1 VGETFSSALK
11 AVPASMFTL
20 FRVAVLG
27 MVGWAFNCSPA
38 AWGAIANVSIQDNFF
53 SPSSITINANDQ
65 VKWTWNG
72 AASHSSSSDA
82 GDTTMWDSGIL
93 GPGSTFSK
101 TFPAAGSFPY
111 HCNVHFGQS
120 GSVTVQ
126 AANVLPTVTITNPA
140 NGAVFSAPATFA
152 VVARA
157 SDSDGSITNVQFR
170 QGATILTN
178 RTSAPYS
185 AIINKLAAGNY
196 TFSAVASDNRGAK
209 ATNSISLNV
218 VTPAP
223 TVLNAPQRAS
233 PTSFQFSYSADV
245 GLRYVVERSFDL
257 VGWTALGTNT
267 AGTNSILF
275 LDNNASGSPGFYRV
289 GRLPNP

>member
-1 VGETFSSALK
+1 LW
-11 AVPASMFTL
+11 L
-20 FRVAVLG
+20 
-27 MVGWAFNCSPA
+27 
-38 AWGAIANVSIQDNFF
+38 
-53 SPSSITINANDQ
+53 
-65 VKWTWNG
+65 WTWVHTYS
-72 AASHSSSSDA
+72 ARRDA
-82 GDTTMWDSGIL
+82 GDRTMWYFVIL

-126 AANVLPTVTITNPA
+126 AANVPPTVTITNPA

-185 AIINKLAAGNY
+185 A
-196 TFSAVASDNRGAK
+196 T
-209 ATNSISLNV
+209 
-218 VTPAP
+218 
-223 TVLNAPQRAS
+223 
-233 PTSFQFSYSADV
+233 
-245 GLRYVVERSFDL
+245 
-257 VGWTALGTNT
+257 
-267 AGTNSILF
+267 
-275 LDNNASGSPGFYRV
+275 
-289 GRLPNP
+289 